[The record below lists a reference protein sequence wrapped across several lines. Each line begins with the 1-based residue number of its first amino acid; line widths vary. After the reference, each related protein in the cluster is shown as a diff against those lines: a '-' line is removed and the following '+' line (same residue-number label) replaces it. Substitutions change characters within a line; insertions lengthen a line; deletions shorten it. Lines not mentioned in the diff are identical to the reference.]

1 MCFMGFMVHIPK
13 LDQNERVR
21 FKVADCVVVPSRYE
35 PFGLTVCEAWSAG
48 KVVVVAWHFWHFG
61 TLALGNHLACQEMEM
76 EEKTFLRCFDLKR
89 F

>member
-61 TLALGNHLACQEMEM
+61 TWQSLGMSRDGDGREDISAVL
-76 EEKTFLRCFDLKR
+76 
-89 F
+89 

>member
-61 TLALGNHLACQEMEM
+61 TWQSLGMSRDGHEREDISAVL
-76 EEKTFLRCFDLKR
+76 
-89 F
+89 

>member
-1 MCFMGFMVHIPK
+1 MCFMVHIPK

-48 KVVVVAWHFWHFG
+48 KVVVVAWHFWHL
-61 TLALGNHLACQEMEM
+61 LALWHLAITGHVKRWTW
-76 EEKTFLRCFDLKR
+76 KTFLIISAVL
-89 F
+89 